1 MADGNL
7 PFAPKCALAVDVS
20 APDMLGDNRALFE
33 ACEARAVLDH
43 HESNPFFGQ
52 VNHVEPD
59 RAAAGEMALL
69 LIEALASRLRRIWL
83 PCLFAAVSSDTGNFN
98 YSNTTAETFETAAA
112 CVRAGADVDEI
123 TGCIYRTRTEARTR
137 LLGLVLAEL
146 HREGKVAWACVTNA
160 MFERAGA
167 LRCDT
172 ERIVN
177 YLIEIE
183 GVEIAALAT
192 EQEDGASA
200 KFSLR
205 SAAPYNVARDVA
217 QPLGGGGHEARRRH
231 HHPPPAR
238 RGRGRG
244 ALPRAG
250 DRLMDGFLVLNK
262 PLGKTSSDCV
272 VFVRKRL
279 PRGTAIGHGGT
290 LDPMASGVLPVCV
303 GAATRLF
310 DYIIDKQKTYVAEL
324 QLGVVTDT
332 QDATGAVVE
341 KRPVNV
347 TEADVRAALP
357 RFIGDIWQTPP
368 MYSAIKRG
376 GKRLYELAR
385 RGESVEVAPRA
396 CRVDDV
402 RLTASLGDGRYRL
415 EVDCGKG
422 VYIRTLCHD
431 IGAYLGCG
439 GHYGDA
445 RTHARR
451 RVHAGKRPDA
461 GGSGRSRRGGAQGA
475 AFAHGHAIA
484 HLPAVR
490 AEARHRA
497 AVRNGMPLRPEW
509 LDAPAPQAE
518 ALRVYVGGEF
528 AGIGAPREDG
538 LRALPR
544 HVAQIGA
551 LLLPMGTARLHDVRP
566 AWPSPVYAPA
576 PAGGGM
582 VCKAPYPLPG
592 AVKGQ
597 RAAASRCGKDDGG
610 DFSWDSRVIFTCF
623 VRSAISISMNMNA
636 ATFAL
641 LWRVSP
647 R

>member
-1 MADGNL
+1 
-7 PFAPKCALAVDVS
+7 
-20 APDMLGDNRALFE
+20 
-33 ACEARAVLDH
+33 
-43 HESNPFFGQ
+43 
-52 VNHVEPD
+52 
-59 RAAAGEMALL
+59 
-69 LIEALASRLRRIWL
+69 
-83 PCLFAAVSSDTGNFN
+83 
-98 YSNTTAETFETAAA
+98 
-112 CVRAGADVDEI
+112 
-123 TGCIYRTRTEARTR
+123 
-137 LLGLVLAEL
+137 
-146 HREGKVAWACVTNA
+146 
-160 MFERAGA
+160 
-167 LRCDT
+167 
-172 ERIVN
+172 
-177 YLIEIE
+177 
-183 GVEIAALAT
+183 
-192 EQEDGASA
+192 
-200 KFSLR
+200 
-205 SAAPYNVARDVA
+205 
-217 QPLGGGGHEARRRH
+217 
-231 HHPPPAR
+231 
-238 RGRGRG
+238 
-244 ALPRAG
+244 
-250 DRLMDGFLVLNK
+250 MDGFLVLNK

-341 KRPVNV
+341 KRSVNV

-357 RFIGDIWQTPP
+357 RFIGEIWQTPP

-439 GHYGDA
+439 GHMATLA
-445 RTHARR
+445 RTRAGVFTLENALTLEEVDALGAEGLEARLL
-451 RVHAGKRPDA
+451 PMDA
-461 GGSGRSRRGGAQGA
+461 
-475 AFAHGHAIA
+475 AIA

-490 AEARHRA
+490 VEASHRA

-538 LRALPR
+538 SVRFRAM
-544 HVAQIGA
+544 
-551 LLLPMGTARLHDVRP
+551 LL
-566 AWPSPVYAPA
+566 
-576 PAGGGM
+576 
-582 VCKAPYPLPG
+582 K
-592 AVKGQ
+592 
-597 RAAASRCGKDDGG
+597 
-610 DFSWDSRVIFTCF
+610 
-623 VRSAISISMNMNA
+623 
-636 ATFAL
+636 
-641 LWRVSP
+641 
-647 R
+647 